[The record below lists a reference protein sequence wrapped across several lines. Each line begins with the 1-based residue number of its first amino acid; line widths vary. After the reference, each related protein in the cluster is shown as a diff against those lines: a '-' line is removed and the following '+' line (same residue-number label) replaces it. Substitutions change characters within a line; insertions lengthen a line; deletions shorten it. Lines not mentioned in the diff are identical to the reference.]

1 MQRELLIDLNRI
13 PNVLMLGNGILRLNG
28 GGDWA
33 ALLRDI
39 RTPPA
44 VDTNLDGIPYAMQPE
59 CLCGTDVEEVQR
71 KTALSIKTGKPHPI
85 LEELLCLPFDAIL
98 TTNYTYEIEEALTGK
113 DWSDDKERRK
123 AFTALDGHPKVRHNT
138 YICNLVRARDG
149 RDVPVFHIHGEKAR
163 KHSLIL
169 SYYSYANSVFRLIE
183 LNRKRAN
190 TYQEYQSEGK
200 QITCLS
206 WLDYFLI
213 GNVYAVG
220 FGFDPSEFDVWW
232 AIERKAREKAEH
244 GKLKA
249 YIIDN
254 PEKHLPQDV
263 LLPAMDAELT
273 RISDEKGY
281 PGAYQSILTDI
292 QGDFSEKRTGMN
304 YNIYRYTF

>member
-1 MQRELLIDLNRI
+1 MRKELLIDLNRL

-28 GGDWA
+28 GGDWT
-33 ALLRDI
+33 ALLKDI
-39 RTPPA
+39 QNPSR
-44 VDTNLDGIPYAMQPE
+44 VDISLDGIPYAMQPE
-59 CLCGTDVEEVQR
+59 CLCGTDVDEVQR
-71 KTALSIKTGKPHPI
+71 KAVLAIKTGKPHPI
-85 LEELLCLPFDAIL
+85 LEQLLSLPFDAIL

-123 AFTALDGHPKVRHNT
+123 AFTSLDGNPKVRHNT
-138 YICNLVRARDG
+138 HICNLIRTKDG
-149 RDVPVFHIHGEKAR
+149 KRIPVFHIHGEKAR

-200 QITCLS
+200 QISCLG
-206 WLDYFLI
+206 WLDYFLM

-244 GKLKA
+244 GKLNT

-254 PEKHLPQDV
+254 PAKNLPQDV
-263 LLPAMDAELT
+263 LLPAMDVNLI
-273 RISDEKGY
+273 RISDENGY
-281 PGAYQSILTDI
+281 PTSYQTILREI
-292 QGDFSEKRTGMN
+292 QGSLTKTNGNEGLSFCMGS
-304 YNIYRYTF
+304 

>member
-1 MQRELLIDLNRI
+1 MSERCTKTKNRGTAVRKELLIDLNRL

-33 ALLRDI
+33 ALLKDI
-39 RTPPA
+39 QNPPPG
-44 VDTNLDGIPYAMQPE
+44 DTNLDGIPFAMQPE

-85 LEELLCLPFDAIL
+85 LEQLLSLPFDAIL
-98 TTNYTYEIEEALTGK
+98 TTNYTYEIEETLTGK

-123 AFTALDGHPKVRHNT
+123 AFTALDGNPKVRHNT
-138 YICNLVRARDG
+138 HICNQIKTKNG
-149 RDVPVFHIHGEKAR
+149 KDVPVFHIHGEKAR

-169 SYYSYANSVFRLIE
+169 SYYSYASSVFRLIE

-200 QITCLS
+200 KISCLS

-232 AIERKAREKAEH
+232 AIERKAREKAKH
-244 GKLKA
+244 GKLNA
-249 YIIDN
+249 FIIDN
-254 PEKHLPQDV
+254 PAKHLPQDV
-263 LLPAMDAELT
+263 LLPAMDMNLI
-273 RISDEKGY
+273 RVSDENGY
-281 PGAYQSILTDI
+281 PAAYQSILREIKGDI
-292 QGDFSEKRTGMN
+292 L
-304 YNIYRYTF
+304 